1 MKGRVRSAALLALL
15 GLSSLAGAWKPSTH
29 LYLAEEALRDAY
41 QNGGYVT
48 INVLSGSQPQSP
60 PVTRRYQVDPALWA
74 AIQANPNQYRAGVI
88 GPDGF
93 PDILT
98 GQQVIHPGQPD
109 GSHIDTNEW
118 LQYLWISAQNASPQ
132 ARAFTA
138 GYLTHAVEDMFG
150 HTMVDYYTEDKFTV
164 TPIEN
169 ATKHLVVEGYI
180 GKRTPNIL
188 KYNAPSG
195 STARS
200 DYVMSSDMSIGGLE
214 QYLYNTMVDVR
225 PNSPLVALYSAGGAE
240 TSVPMIFSKIRWELQ
255 ANIDWY
261 YTRKAN
267 LQQRIRSCRVFDF
280 TCSKTALTAQ
290 LTWHMSVYGP
300 ITTYKEHWRAD
311 IDDGLKLWPQL
322 SEQVSES
329 LNFPSNDI
337 NLANSAPDIT
347 RAKAVTKEYLLRHLL
362 SMMGSPDIFGNTVA
376 SVEAVM
382 NAVLN
387 AVQIDAVKELKKN
400 VETALINQM
409 LKPTGYTVDA
419 IQDILKNP
427 ETRFNPAMG
436 LRPGAT
442 TTIQEF
448 NTLVLHLN
456 DNGVPLDVGYTY
468 PDRRFEID
476 KLPAAYNSLTLAKMV
491 LLSPSE
497 YRRLISDLGGAPG
510 AILGQNAALGYIRT
524 LDGKQQW
531 ADNNSPFKSCRV
543 FNALFKR
550 QIGGGKLESG
560 LCDSGLDAN
569 QVNPSD
575 TSSTPQPLCGVLPTG
590 GTLPVHKSLYSC
602 NGRFELRVQGDGNM
616 VLYRNGVTPVWN
628 TPGTWGRAV
637 SHLAMQGDGNLVLYG
652 PSGNAL
658 WVAGGTWSPR
668 PMSNVLQV
676 RDDGNLVVFNGFY
689 ALWQTGPH

>member
-1 MKGRVRSAALLALL
+1 MRGRGRSAAVLALL

-48 INVLSGSQPQSP
+48 INILSGGQPQSP
-60 PVTRRYQVDPALWA
+60 SVTRRYQVDPALWA

-88 GPDGF
+88 GPDAF

-109 GSHIDTNEW
+109 SSHIDTNDW
-118 LQYLWISAQNASPQ
+118 LQYLWTSAQSASSQ

-138 GYLTHAVEDMFG
+138 GYLTHAAEDMFG

-164 TPIEN
+164 SPIEN

-188 KYNAPSG
+188 KYNAPAG
-195 STARS
+195 STVQS
-200 DYVMSSDMSIGGLE
+200 NYVKSSDMSISGLE
-214 QYLYNTMVDVR
+214 QYLYATTVDVR
-225 PNSPLVALYSAGGAE
+225 PSTPLAALYSRAGAE

-255 ANIDWY
+255 DKINWY
-261 YTRKAN
+261 YARKAN
-267 LQQRIRSCRVFDF
+267 LQQRIRDCRVFDF
-280 TCSKTALTAQ
+280 SCSKTVLTAQ
-290 LTWHMSVYGP
+290 LTWHMSYYGP
-300 ITTYKEHWRAD
+300 ITTYKEHWRED

-322 SEQVSES
+322 SEEISES
-329 LNFPSNDI
+329 LNFPSNDM
-337 NLANSAPDIT
+337 NLTLSTPDIA
-347 RAKAVTKEYLLRHLL
+347 RAKAVTKDYLLRHLL
-362 SMMGSPDIFGNTVA
+362 SMMGAPDIFGNTLA
-376 SVEAVM
+376 SVDAVM

-387 AVQIDAVKELKKN
+387 AVQIDALRELKSRA
-400 VETALINQM
+400 ETALINQM

-427 ETRFNPAMG
+427 ETRFNPSMA

-442 TTIQEF
+442 TNIQEF

-456 DNGVPLDVGYTY
+456 DNGVPLDAGYTY
-468 PDRRFEID
+468 PDRRFEVD

-491 LLSPSE
+491 LLSTSE

-510 AILGQNAALGYIRT
+510 VTLGQNAALGYIRT

-531 ADNNSPFKSCRV
+531 ADPNSPFKTCRV

-550 QIGGGKLESG
+550 QIGGGPLENG
-560 LCDSGLDAN
+560 LCNTGLLAAD
-569 QVNPSD
+569 VNPSD
-575 TSSTPQPLCGVLPTG
+575 TGSTPQASCGVLPTNG
-590 GTLPVHKSLYSC
+590 ILPVHQSLYSC
-602 NGRFELRVQGDGNM
+602 NRRFELRVQGDGNM
-616 VLYRNGVTPVWN
+616 VLYRDGVTPVWN
-628 TPGTWGRAV
+628 TPTWGRAV
-637 SHLAMQGDGNLVLYG
+637 SYLAMQGDGNLVLYG
-652 PSGNAL
+652 PGGAVL
-658 WVAGGTWSPR
+658 WVAGNTWSPR
-668 PMSNVLQV
+668 STNNVLQV
-676 RDDGNLVVFNGFY
+676 RDDGNLVVFNGFFPV
-689 ALWQTGPH
+689 WQTGPH